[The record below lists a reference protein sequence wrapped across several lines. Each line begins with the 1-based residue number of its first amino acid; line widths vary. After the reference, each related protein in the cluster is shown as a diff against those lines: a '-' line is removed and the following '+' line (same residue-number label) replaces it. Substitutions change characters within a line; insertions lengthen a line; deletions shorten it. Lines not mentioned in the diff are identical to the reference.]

1 MESLA
6 LKACLD
12 THAVLWALADDP
24 RLGGRAREL
33 IATSNRVEL
42 LIPDIA
48 LLEVAY
54 LYQKGRITDDGG
66 LDALL
71 GKISESFSAVP
82 ITPEIACLAVSLDLP
97 QGDPFDRVMVAT
109 ALFHGIPL
117 LTRDRAITA
126 SGAVTCVW

>member
-6 LKACLD
+6 VKACLD
-12 THAVLWALADDP
+12 THAVLWTLADDP

-33 IATSNRVEL
+33 IATSNRADL
-42 LIPDIA
+42 LIPDVA

-66 LDALL
+66 LDTLL
-71 GKISESFSAVP
+71 GKISESFVVVP
-82 ITPEIACLAVSLDLP
+82 ITAKIASLAVSLDLP
-97 QGDPFDRVMVAT
+97 QGEPFDRVMVAT

-117 LTRDRAITA
+117 LTRDRVITA
-126 SGAVTCVW
+126 SGAVTCIW